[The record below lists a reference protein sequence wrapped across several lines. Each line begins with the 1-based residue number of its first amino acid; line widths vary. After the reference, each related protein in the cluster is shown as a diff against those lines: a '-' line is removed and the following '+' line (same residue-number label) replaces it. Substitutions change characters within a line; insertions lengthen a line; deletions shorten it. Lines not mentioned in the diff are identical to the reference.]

1 MARPEHEPQKLPMHV
16 RTKPFQI
23 LGGAMAEINK
33 TADQLLAEV
42 GNCEPSFILGL
53 RSLLGIPE
61 SAVGLLWA
69 LRGIIIALERLR
81 ENLNISGFSEILN
94 EISSL
99 NKKLLSSQ
107 DLPNYLRAPI
117 GPKVANSP
125 VKLMLAVINASG
137 SEFDSQIQMI
147 ELVGAVILSHLASG
161 KPMPNSRSEQLTAL
175 LLAPGVRTKNQAAL
189 CNFSARASLDPE
201 VMAQAAEPDGSDVL
215 RELAAW
221 LVSVLKHIRHR
232 KLTSLTNI
240 GGAESEKIS
249 NDFGPASS
257 AELAGDED
265 DDPGPLT
272 NWSYMRAI
280 RCSVAASAGF
290 STWNILNPDELRR
303 EVLRLQ
309 LAIEKG
315 LPVEVRLACLAI
327 ISLITCLP
335 IKKLRRLGFKAN
347 GDIWLDLESNSIV
360 RSLSRLVRRVEVAP
374 DVQSNG
380 YQPSD
385 LICLP
390 LPPSVV
396 FVLQELCDQS
406 AELLVDRMFPDMS
419 RKDLERIYGAFLRG
433 HAQDPRKAYSARFS
447 YSLGATILAVTGDS
461 IAAAYASSDFRHLAP
476 AEVDYLCFPSTKI
489 RKALSD
495 AYQWLGLGTLEI
507 VSTDE
512 YVGSPLAPRPEIYK
526 AAIGALVSELQ
537 TLVNLSATESFDG
550 FVEIFNRRA
559 SCFASLFVLLTG
571 DRGSAFERR
580 TVAALLGHPAIGI
593 IFDKD
598 TESSAERPVPLTKAV
613 QGLLNAYLGDVF
625 TLAQCARKAGF
636 GRIADKLT
644 GIAERRLERSS
655 LFVHAGRTGEGVPY
669 LSPIRASTLR
679 AKLEVCGLA
688 LNGGRHF
695 LLGALYDVP
704 HLRRALSGHGSK
716 ATATFHHTSGLIR
729 LEVLNELR
737 SVLEKFESAYSLPEV
752 WLSLGTA
759 PKASLVALDLSKKIS
774 SGDVSLEAFTRF
786 QPHNSGKKSR
796 VIGLDGSAKY
806 SLGRAIL
813 ERFICRPLNGLG
825 NCAATLISL
834 AIVDGLPTATLC
846 REAWEILSSRQSVQ
860 LLKTCWCE
868 IKHAS
873 GRIKS
878 FSPLPPTLMYLSRH
892 LESDQK
898 ESFEVACAQI
908 SSWLSREFPTM
919 RWPESGLSALS
930 VLGHLSRHIDIF
942 ELPCWIV
949 TSEAEELGAASI
961 SVSALARLAYRKP
974 IRDTEV
980 PRASYRRQKNNGD
993 WSIGAI
999 LTILNQAASSAQ
1011 RRGEEKARKQFVK
1024 KEIAN
1029 RRHQSLFEA
1038 PMVTSV
1044 VEYVLEET
1052 EDRPIHGE
1060 PIEIASLANC
1070 IRTLR
1075 RVLEQELTS
1084 SPIEWGH
1091 PEWLT
1096 VETYLMKQVK
1106 PGENYDE
1113 WPLRRFARYWRA
1125 QGADVPR
1132 ALFPNGSDDVKQR
1145 PERSAAST
1153 VIWWHEWQSIYA
1165 RLVATQR
1172 PGSVGEDIYRAFLQ
1186 LIYEFPQRGS
1196 ETHYLRLIDL
1206 DDDNPI
1212 LTVTSSGFSHL
1223 KGGEL
1228 SRRPMTLSKECWSRL
1243 NELRKRLKSLS
1254 PSREYFFFEGDA
1266 PTKDKEFMTMITAV
1280 SSELKA
1286 VTGDRRARR
1295 HMLRGVAECRMLL
1308 PNFDEF
1314 AQAVMAGEAP
1324 IIPRQSQ
1331 GSESWQQVVGASAE
1345 AGHHPLTAVANYLS
1359 VGSLI
1364 ARQYRLL
1371 RLRGL
1376 WPSATLTQFAGIS
1389 PGNARII
1396 KCRSERKDSGTGLL
1410 WRRLADTID
1419 LKHLCQGAIDFA
1431 SSAPSLPEVEPDSGI
1446 ENTERKTRAIWAYG
1460 LMTSGLD
1467 EQGAID
1473 LSQTL
1478 DTAILRHCK
1487 ESQSGDQRKHGKD
1500 TLRLMRLFGLPVAHQ
1515 VAALGD
1521 ASHFRRSWDALNEVA
1536 RVQPATLEDQVSALE
1551 SLMLVLP
1558 KDWGICFLPEKE
1570 GLTNNVAVELR
1581 STFPSIFIKPP
1592 SRDIASR
1599 FRFSVT
1605 APGTSLTSPRSQGA
1619 ANNVL
1624 RAILNAAILIGQ
1636 KLA

>member
-1 MARPEHEPQKLPMHV
+1 MLS
-16 RTKPFQI
+16 
-23 LGGAMAEINK
+23 EI
-33 TADQLLAEV
+33 
-42 GNCEPSFILGL
+42 GNCEPSLILGL

-61 SAVGLLWA
+61 SAVGFLGA
-69 LRGIIIALERLR
+69 LRGMIIALKQLR
-81 ENLNISGFSEILN
+81 QSLDISGVSELIN
-94 EISSL
+94 EFSSL
-99 NKKLLSSQ
+99 NKRLLSSQ
-107 DLPNYLRAPI
+107 ELPNYLRAPI
-117 GPKVANSP
+117 SPKMANSP
-125 VKLMLAVINASG
+125 SKLMLAVVNEVG
-137 SEFDSQIQMI
+137 SELDSQIQMI
-147 ELVGAVILSHLASG
+147 ELVGAVILSHIASG
-161 KPMPNSRSEQLTAL
+161 KPIPINRSEQLTAL

-189 CNFSARASLDPE
+189 CNFSARSSLDPE
-201 VMAQAAEPDGSDVL
+201 VMAKATEPDGSDTL
-215 RELAAW
+215 KELAAW
-221 LVSVLKHIRHR
+221 LASVLKHVRHC
-232 KLTSLTNI
+232 KLTSLQFNGRTTSENI
-240 GGAESEKIS
+240 ST
-249 NDFGPASS
+249 DFAPASS
-257 AELAGDED
+257 VEPPDDED
-265 DDPGPLT
+265 DDPGPLS

-280 RCSVAASAGF
+280 RCSSAASAGF
-290 STWNILNPDELRR
+290 PTWNILNPHELRR

-309 LAIEKG
+309 LAMEKG

-327 ISLITCLP
+327 ISLVTGLP

-360 RSLSRLVRRVEVAP
+360 WSLSRLVPRVEIAP
-374 DVQSNG
+374 GIQRNG

-385 LICLP
+385 WIYLP
-390 LPPSVV
+390 LPPGVG
-396 FVLQELCDQS
+396 FVLQELSGLHAD
-406 AELLVDRMFPDMS
+406 LLVDRMFPNMS

-433 HAQDPRKAYSARFS
+433 RARDPRKAYAARFS

-476 AEVDYLCFPSTKI
+476 AEVDYLCFPSTRI
-489 RKALSD
+489 RKALGD
-495 AYQWLGLGTLEI
+495 AYEWLGLGTLEI
-507 VSTDE
+507 VNTDG

-537 TLVNLSATESFDG
+537 TLANSRATKSFDG
-550 FVEIFNRRA
+550 FVEIFNQRA
-559 SCFASLFVLLTG
+559 SCFASLFVLLTS

-580 TVAALLGHPAIGI
+580 TVAALLGHPEIGI
-593 IFDKD
+593 IFDKE
-598 TESSAERPVPLTKAV
+598 TESSAERPIPLTKAV

-625 TLAQCARKAGF
+625 TLAQQARKAGYR
-636 GRIADKLT
+636 RIADRLT

-655 LFVHAGRTGEGVPY
+655 LFVHVGRNGEGVPY
-669 LSPIRASTLR
+669 LSPIRANTLR

-716 ATATFHHTSGLIR
+716 ATGTFHHTSGLIR

-774 SGDVSLEAFTRF
+774 SGDISLEAFTRF

-834 AIVDGLPTATLC
+834 AVVDGLPTAALC
-846 REAWEILSSRQSVQ
+846 REAWEILSSRQGVR

-961 SVSALARLAYRKP
+961 SVSSLARLAYRKP
-974 IRDTEV
+974 IRDTEI

-993 WSIGAI
+993 WSIGAL
-999 LTILNQAASSAQ
+999 LTILNQAASSTQ

-1024 KEIAN
+1024 NEIAN
-1029 RRHQSLFEA
+1029 RRHQSLIEA

-1106 PGENYDE
+1106 PDEDYDG

-1125 QGADVPR
+1125 QGADVPG
-1132 ALFPNGSDDVKQR
+1132 ALFPNGSDEVKQR

-1153 VIWWHEWQSIYA
+1153 FIWWHEWQSIYA
-1165 RLVATQR
+1165 RLLATQR

-1206 DDDNPI
+1206 DDDNSI

-1243 NELRKRLKSLS
+1243 NELRKRLRSLS

-1266 PTKDKEFMTMITAV
+1266 PTKDMEFMTMTMAI

-1286 VTGDRRARR
+1286 TTGDRRARR
-1295 HMLRGVAECRMLL
+1295 HSLRGVAECRMLF
-1308 PNFDEF
+1308 PNIDEF

-1324 IIPRQSQ
+1324 AIPVQSQ
-1331 GSESWQQVVGASAE
+1331 GFDGWQQVVGTSAQ

-1371 RLRGL
+1371 RLREL
-1376 WPSATLTQFAGIS
+1376 WPSVTLAQLAGIS
-1389 PGNARII
+1389 AGNARTI
-1396 KCRSERKDSGTGLL
+1396 KCRSGSNDSGAGLL
-1410 WRRLADTID
+1410 WRRIADSID
-1419 LKHLCQGAIDFA
+1419 LQSLCQGTIDFA
-1431 SSAPSLPEVEPDSGI
+1431 SSSPSLPEVEFDSGI
-1446 ENTERKTRAIWAYG
+1446 EHTERKSRAIWAYA
-1460 LMTSGLD
+1460 LMTTGLD
-1467 EQGAID
+1467 HQGAID

-1478 DTAILRHCK
+1478 DTLILRHCR
-1487 ESQSGDQRKHGKD
+1487 ESESGDRNKLHGKD
-1500 TLRLMRLFGLPVAHQ
+1500 ALRLMRLVGLPVAHK

-1521 ASHFRRSWDALNEVA
+1521 ISHCRRAQDALSEIP
-1536 RVQPATLEDQVSALE
+1536 RIQPAALADQVSALE
-1551 SLMLVLP
+1551 SLILVLP
-1558 KDWGICFLPEKE
+1558 KGWSVCFLPEKE
-1570 GLTNNVAVELR
+1570 GLTNNMGVELR
-1581 STFPSIFIKPP
+1581 STLPSIFIKPP

-1624 RAILNAAILIGQ
+1624 RAILNAAILISQ